1 MKNGIPMIRKLKIPE
16 IVSNTII
23 TIWNNKACTEI
34 LFTSSSELIKKN
46 IIGTNHGAKNALAC
60 MITLDHFV
68 SIYINPSI

>member
-1 MKNGIPMIRKLKIPE
+1 MSRKLKIPE
-16 IVSNTII
+16 IVSKTII
-23 TIWNNKACTEI
+23 TTWNNKACIEM

-60 MITLDHFV
+60 MITLDHLV